1 MTNYSCIGMCNW
13 YYANISNDKS
23 VMIFEVVMN
32 ETDISSKN
40 SQSILHN
47 DSLYL
52 QVFVPSDLELC
63 KIYKLYQEQI
73 YDRIYVDTFFVEKG
87 LLNL

>member
-1 MTNYSCIGMCNW
+1 
-13 YYANISNDKS
+13 
-23 VMIFEVVMN
+23 MIFEVVMN